1 MKKLVTLFFRLM
13 LDKRVPLKVKI
24 LPFIAIAYIVFSR
37 DILPDG
43 LPIIGILDDLIVTAG
58 TMILYFALGSVS
70 RIANGSTKPEPRDKG
85 TRSSSEDTVIDGEF
99 YVVEDEKNQEKE

>member
-1 MKKLVTLFFRLM
+1 M
-13 LDKRVPLKVKI
+13 LDKRVPLRVKI

-58 TMILYFALGSVS
+58 TMILYFVLGSVS
-70 RIANGSTKPEPRDKG
+70 RIANGNRKPEPRDN
-85 TRSSSEDTVIDGEF
+85 TTSDSTSENTVIDGEF
-99 YVVEDEKNQEKE
+99 YVVEDVNNQEKE